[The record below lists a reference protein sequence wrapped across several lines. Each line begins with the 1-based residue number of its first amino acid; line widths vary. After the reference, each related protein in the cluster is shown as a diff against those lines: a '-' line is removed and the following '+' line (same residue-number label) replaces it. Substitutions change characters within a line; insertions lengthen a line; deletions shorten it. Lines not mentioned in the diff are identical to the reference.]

1 MPIEYGRKLPYNDGR
16 SFRGQAPLGELFVVS
31 GERSSSFGRRL
42 MGLLGWEILWMP
54 GDMGI
59 DEEDE

>member
-1 MPIEYGRKLPYNDGR
+1 MMDGAFAGKLPWGSFLLYPGRNAR
-16 SFRGQAPLGELFVVS
+16 SFGSPW
-31 GERSSSFGRRL
+31 
-42 MGLLGWEILWMP
+42 GLLGWEILWMP

>member
-16 SFRGQAPLGELFVVS
+16 SFRRQAPLGELFVVS
-31 GERSSSFGRRL
+31 GKK
-42 MGLLGWEILWMP
+42 LLVRQSHGSPPWEILWMP